1 MLICGFENFDKFY
14 VRVDILERLFLKIIE
29 NTKAGTFKIDSDMIN
44 LVGCNKENFFK
55 LLKLMKYKHKK
66 VEKSEEEY
74 FVYRPKHKK
83 NIQKNAIKKL
93 NKNKLFD
100 KLSELRFR

>member
-1 MLICGFENFDKFY
+1 
-14 VRVDILERLFLKIIE
+14 
-29 NTKAGTFKIDSDMIN
+29 
-44 LVGCNKENFFK
+44 
-55 LLKLMKYKHKK
+55 MKYKHKK

-83 NIQKNAIKKL
+83 NIQKNAIKKP